1 MKIVIKPQPSK
12 YLATF
17 LCSIHLGAIFCV
29 LFLNFPI
36 WLIILL
42 TILIGYSL
50 YVTLQRYVFL
60 KSSKAII
67 KFWKEKDNSWRLLN
81 NENRIL
87 NAHLRFDSFVS
98 RYLIILN
105 FDMAKKFF
113 TLPALLCSDS
123 LDKEILRRLRVLLT
137 VRN

>member
-1 MKIVIKPQPSK
+1 MKTEIKPRPSK
-12 YLATF
+12 YLAIF
-17 LCSIHLGAIFCV
+17 LCTIHLGAICCV
-29 LFLNFPI
+29 LFLNLPI

-42 TILIGYSL
+42 TILIGYSFN
-50 YVTLQRYVFL
+50 VTLQRYVLL

-67 KFWKEKDNSWRLLN
+67 KLRKEKDNSWRLLN
-81 NENRIL
+81 NKNQIL
-87 NAHLRFDSFVS
+87 NAHLRSDSFIS

-105 FDMAKKFF
+105 FNIAKKFS
-113 TLPALLCSDS
+113 AISVLLCPDS